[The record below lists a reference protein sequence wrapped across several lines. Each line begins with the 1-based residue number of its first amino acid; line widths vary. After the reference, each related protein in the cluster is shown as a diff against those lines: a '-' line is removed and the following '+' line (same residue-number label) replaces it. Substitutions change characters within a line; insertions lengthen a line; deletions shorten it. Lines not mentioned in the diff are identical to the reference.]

1 MEEKT
6 STKIFMEVDERPS
19 SSYEHGKNRD
29 SESKTYEP
37 SSLHNNTPGSS
48 LLLSL
53 SLNNTTQLPHE
64 TQGKSQIHIGRL
76 RVKLEEEKKE
86 NENLKVM
93 INLVNERCIVLQN
106 RLLLHQLSS
115 LPQNNHNLP
124 NGNIQDEEKPVFPT
138 RQLLNIDEPSA
149 SDCSKREGFASLE
162 NNENINIGRNF
173 AYECFNSI
181 HEGEIISKKED
192 QVYEVEC
199 RRARVSIRARSD
211 FSLMVDGCQ
220 WRKYGQKT
228 AKGNPC
234 PRAYYRCSMGTSCPV
249 RKQVQ
254 RCFKDESV
262 FITTYEGNHNHQLP
276 PAAKPIAN
284 LTSSAL
290 NTFLSNSTT
299 NLQYGNTISNT
310 FLFSSPLSPPNSNA
324 IATLSPSPTCPTI
337 TLDFTLPPS
346 NYLQFK
352 NHKQP
357 SLFSFP
363 FQGYSYP
370 QSFEVFPNMIN
381 NERKLAL
388 VDVVSEAIAKDPSL
402 KATLFAA
409 MSSFT
414 NEDPLNINIHSEL
427 SKSA

>member
-1 MEEKT
+1 MEEKS
-6 STKIFMEVDERPS
+6 STKKFMEDDEKPSYDHNIINSQNKTDGPS
-19 SSYEHGKNRD
+19 SS
-29 SESKTYEP
+29 
-37 SSLHNNTPGSS
+37 HNNTQGST

-53 SLNNTTQLPHE
+53 SLNNTTQLSHQIQAKP
-64 TQGKSQIHIGRL
+64 QIQIGKL

-86 NENLKVM
+86 NENLKAMLNV
-93 INLVNERCIVLQN
+93 VNERCIVLQN
-106 RLLLHQLSS
+106 RLLVAMHMHQISS
-115 LPQNNHNLP
+115 LPQNNNNLP
-124 NGNIQDEEKPVFPT
+124 NTNGQNAEKSVLPT
-138 RQLLNIDEPSA
+138 RQFFDEPSS
-149 SDCSKREGFASLE
+149 SDCSKKEVFE
-162 NNENINIGRNF
+162 NNENNMGTNF
-173 AYECFNSI
+173 ACENI
-181 HEGEIISKKED
+181 NEGEINKKVED
-192 QVYEVEC
+192 ESSEVGC

-234 PRAYYRCSMGTSCPV
+234 PRAYYRCSMGTACPV

-276 PAAKPIAN
+276 QAARPIAN
-284 LTSSAL
+284 LISSAL
-290 NTFLSNSTT
+290 NTFFSNSSTS
-299 NLQYGNTISNT
+299 LQYGNNLSNT

-324 IATLSPSPTCPTI
+324 IATFSPSPTCPII

-346 NYLQFK
+346 NLLQFK
-352 NHKQP
+352 NHKQS
-357 SLFSFP
+357 SLFPFP
-363 FQGYSYP
+363 LQGYP
-370 QSFEVFPNMIN
+370 QSFEGFPNMIN

-414 NEDPLNINIHSEL
+414 NGDPLNVNNLSQP
-427 SKSA
+427 SKSG